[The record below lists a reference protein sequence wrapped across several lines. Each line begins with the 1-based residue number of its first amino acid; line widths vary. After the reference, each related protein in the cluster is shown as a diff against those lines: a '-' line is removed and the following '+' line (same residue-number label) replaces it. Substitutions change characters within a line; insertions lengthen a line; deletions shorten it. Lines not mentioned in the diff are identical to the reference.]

1 MNAPGSYSAENLDP
15 LTSQEPQDADRSTG
29 SSLVQDFR
37 SEGGNSKSITQIRAQ
52 KMNEARKLKSSISRS
67 FSDDSSVADV
77 ETVALVSNFI
87 DSLQNDNSHE
97 QGSVLNEAPSWQT
110 TKSSS
115 SSTTMR
121 YKETLAKA
129 RNAVATVSMK
139 KKSIKEVPRSVE
151 LIISSTESSD
161 GDVPPPP
168 PPPLTENQ
176 EQNHV
181 NMTHST
187 KSNDV
192 VIPPPS
198 IVATENR
205 EMVHNDTNSIP
216 LATQDG
222 KIEPVGD
229 LESLEHATQFPTHIA
244 QHVSPAIAIALNS
257 YAKIKKNVQ
266 SYQVDALLE
275 NGIDDASKEPLGG
288 HEKHRPCP
296 NLSPT
301 SVLAKARA
309 ASAARAARV
318 KSKKTESCDENES
331 SEVKYDKLTDMNSFG
346 NDSSSNLGQ
355 SEIDM
360 QPQLNGVGHASSQD
374 TSNTRE
380 ATSACT
386 TSEQPKD
393 CATAS
398 KPIAVVTVGGKVMK
412 SYVPFRPGQTPRS
425 KATLEYAKS
434 IISASKRGAM
444 PRRDNTDWRKK
455 VNLPLL
461 DEPQSLVDI
470 VLDDTTP
477 QPMDASTVS
486 TTITLKDDS
495 SNPKS
500 KVKSSDS
507 DTHIRIGSH
516 IIPKDVNFY
525 AVLSQIQKAVSSDN
539 VSDSLGRI
547 LVDSNR
553 RGISMEVMT
562 ELYKIEMLKVGNPR
576 EESSSNSSIPST
588 GLLQEKLLE
597 PPQEADIVIESS
609 LSNLTIANEDDD
621 DHENTVTTIQG
632 DENTT
637 TTKSS
642 DNAADD
648 MQELLHLCDRVKSLF
663 NESND
668 NIDVKVECSTPKM
681 KNASFSG
688 GPFSFEDES
697 VCSTVTN
704 EDRDDQTPQ
713 DLNED
718 KNDSNT
724 SNSSQS
730 GYEISL
736 PGLTED
742 QLNQLNH
749 FVSNTEMLRETSLAP
764 QLCIDYAVKQSFEV
778 GIDSK
783 YICEDMSE
791 QNDNVEEI
799 DAFLSRFHI
808 DGDAHPNKYK
818 EASQNQDKRVEV
830 MHDEY
835 DNNEINAE
843 KTPMKGK
850 RKAVSFKALSPT
862 SPRRK
867 PLMEISSPLKID
879 RAKPMDTLC
888 RSPKVH
894 QEVCTLQQAPAPTA
908 IYFKR
913 ETRRQCFL
921 PKKTRLA
928 GHSGYMNI
936 DFYSLYDATL
946 VKAQDEIIDRAPWEY
961 RDVGQRFLDE
971 KSLESR
977 NWFGESM
984 INNLCH
990 HFYLSHSNSLHF
1002 PHSIRDL

>member
-1 MNAPGSYSAENLDP
+1 MQNI
-15 LTSQEPQDADRSTG
+15 
-29 SSLVQDFR
+29 R
-37 SEGGNSKSITQIRAQ
+37 SEGFKSPSISQIERT
-52 KMNEARKLKSSISRS
+52 KMSEARKIKSSISKS

-77 ETVALVSNFI
+77 ATVALVSSFI
-87 DSLQNDNSHE
+87 DSLQNDNFYE
-97 QGSVLNEAPSWQT
+97 QGNVLNEAPSWQT

-139 KKSIKEVPRSVE
+139 KKSRKEKQRSVE

-161 GDVPPPP
+161 GDTPPPPP

-187 KSNDV
+187 KSNDI

-198 IVATENR
+198 ILPTENR
-205 EMVHNDTNSIP
+205 KMVHNDTNSFP

-229 LESLEHATQFPTHIA
+229 LESLEPATQYPTHIA
-244 QHVSPAIAIALNS
+244 QHVSPAITIALNS
-257 YAKIKKNVQ
+257 YAKIKKNTQ
-266 SYQVDALLE
+266 SYQANAILE
-275 NGIDDASKEPLGG
+275 NGINDASKELQGNK
-288 HEKHRPCP
+288 EKHRPCP
-296 NLSPT
+296 NLSPS

-309 ASAARAARV
+309 ASAARAART

-331 SEVKYDKLTDMNSFG
+331 WEVKYDESTDINMKCFSK
-346 NDSSSNLGQ
+346 DSSSNLGQ
-355 SEIDM
+355 SI
-360 QPQLNGVGHASSQD
+360 
-374 TSNTRE
+374 SNTME
-380 ATSACT
+380 ATSASKA
-386 TSEQPKD
+386 SEQPSRDNLEVDCSIGD
-393 CATAS
+393 CANAS
-398 KPIAVVTVGGKVMK
+398 TPIPVVLVGGKVTK
-412 SYVPFRPGQTPRS
+412 AYVPIRPGRTPRS

-434 IISASKRGAM
+434 IISASKRDEM
-444 PRRDNTDWRKK
+444 PRRDHIDWRKK
-455 VNLPLL
+455 VNLTLL
-461 DEPQSLVDI
+461 DDPLYPKDTP
-470 VLDDTTP
+470 VLDDMTP
-477 QPMDASTVS
+477 QPTYASTIS
-486 TTITLKDDS
+486 TTVKTATVNDDL

-500 KVKSSDS
+500 TEKSSDG

-539 VSDSLGRI
+539 VSNSLGRI

-562 ELYKIEMLKVGNPR
+562 ELYKIEMLKVGNPS

-588 GLLQEKLLE
+588 GFSQGNLLE
-597 PPQEADIVIESS
+597 PLQEADIVVESS

-621 DHENTVTTIQG
+621 DDHENIVTTIQG
-632 DENTT
+632 HNDTI

-642 DNAADD
+642 DNVADD
-648 MQELLHLCDRVKSLF
+648 MQELLHLCDKVKSIF
-663 NESND
+663 NENSDIIDSN
-668 NIDVKVECSTPKM
+668 VECSTPKM

-697 VCSTVTN
+697 ASSAVTIGGQDN
-704 EDRDDQTPQ
+704 QTTQ

-718 KNDSNT
+718 ENEKT
-724 SNSSQS
+724 ASNSSQS

-736 PGLTED
+736 PGLSED
-742 QLNQLNH
+742 QLNQLTH
-749 FVSNTEMLRETSLAP
+749 FVSNTEMMLRETNRTP
-764 QLCIDYAVKQSFEV
+764 QLCIDDAANQSFE
-778 GIDSK
+778 GGSDTK
-783 YICEDMSE
+783 FFCEDMSE
-791 QNDNVEEI
+791 HNDNGEEI
-799 DAFLSRFHI
+799 DAFLSKFHI
-808 DGDAHPNKYK
+808 DEDARPNK
-818 EASQNQDKRVEV
+818 SQHQDKRMEV
-830 MHDEY
+830 MHDE
-835 DNNEINAE
+835 DDVNEINAE
-843 KTPMKGK
+843 KMPMKGK
-850 RKAVSFKALSPT
+850 RKTVAFKALSPT
-862 SPRRK
+862 CPRRE
-867 PLMEISSPLKID
+867 PLMEISSPKMID
-879 RAKPMDTLC
+879 RAKPMDTLFQ
-888 RSPKVH
+888 SPEVH
-894 QEVCTLQQAPAPTA
+894 QEVCTAPKA
-908 IYFKR
+908 IYFKK
-913 ETRRQCFL
+913 ETRGQCFL

-984 INNLCH
+984 VN
-990 HFYLSHSNSLHF
+990 YL
-1002 PHSIRDL
+1002 